1 MQYLNKVLLLGHLAS
16 DPESKKTENNH
27 TLTKFSVAT
36 NKSFTNQNGEKED
49 RAQFHRIITWRGLGD
64 TCAKHLTKGSLVLVE
79 GELTYRNY
87 QDKEDKRH
95 SITEVTASRVL
106 FLKIK
111 KNQIEMTSAEEDEE
125 K

>member
-1 MQYLNKVLLLGHLAS
+1 MQYLNKVMLLGHLAS

-49 RAQFHRIITWRGLGD
+49 RAQFHRIVAWRGLGD
-64 TCAKHLTKGSLVLVE
+64 ICAKHLTKGSLVLVE

-87 QDKEDKRH
+87 EDKEGKSH
-95 SITEVTASRVL
+95 FITEINASKVI

-111 KNQIEMTSAEEDEE
+111 KNEIEMTSAEAE
-125 K
+125 